1 MTSPPVSKRTALTG
15 NKAAA
20 QALKFARIQVLCF
33 FPIGPSDEVGE
44 ECSRLISRG
53 ELDAQVIELQNER
66 SVMNA
71 QCVAT
76 QSGVRCSF
84 ATNSEGLLYAA
95 QQLIFASYARI
106 PIVITVAHRALEP
119 PAVVRTDDQDTIMY
133 RDIHWIHHHCENAQD
148 VFDTILQAY
157 KVSED
162 RSVLIPTFVTYDGW
176 EVSHN
181 SYPVVLPTQEQVD
194 RFLPSFELPAELDFL
209 KNMDFSEYY
218 SGARMSGYGYVDVDR
233 EYMERRFQLDEA
245 LNRTAKERITAV
257 HKEYQETFGRG
268 YGGLLETDRTED
280 ADVVIV
286 AMGSFVATSRV
297 AVDLLRDRGRK
308 VGLIKVRTYR
318 PFPGEELVREL
329 SNARVAVVLDRNTVA
344 AVYHDLR
351 SALFGQPDPPQVM
364 GRTVGLGGRDVTY
377 YDVAYMVEEAYDALA
392 SGRLEPQQAWHFD
405 VIEDE
410 EMLAKVLEQRRK

>member
-1 MTSPPVSKRTALTG
+1 MSTGIELERTALTG

-20 QALKFARIQVLCF
+20 KALQLARIQVLCF

-44 ECSRLISRG
+44 EASRMISKG
-53 ELDAQVIELQNER
+53 DLDARVIELQNER

-133 RDIHWIHHHCENAQD
+133 RDIHWIHYHCENAQD

-157 KVSED
+157 KVSEHPD
-162 RSVLIPTFVTYDGW
+162 ILLPAFVTYDGW

-181 SYPVVLPTQEQVD
+181 SYPVMLPTREMVD
-194 RFLPSFELPAELDFL
+194 RFLPPFQIPPEIDFL
-209 KNMDFSEYY
+209 KNVDFSGYY

-233 EYMERRFQLDEA
+233 EYMERRYQLDYA
-245 LNRTAKERITAV
+245 LNHTAKQMIQDV
-257 HKEYQETFGRG
+257 HEEYQEMFGRG
-268 YGGLLETDRTED
+268 YGGLLESYRTDD
-280 ADVVIV
+280 AEVILV
-286 AMGSFVATSRV
+286 GMGSLVSTARV
-297 AVDLLRDRGRK
+297 AIDMLRDQGKK
-308 VGLIKVRTYR
+308 VGLVKIRTYR
-318 PFPGEELVREL
+318 PFPGREL
-329 SNARVAVVLDRNTVA
+329 ADALRGSKVVVVMDRNTVS
-344 AVYHDLR
+344 AVFHDLK
-351 SALFGQPDPPQVM
+351 SALFGEAVPPTVI

-377 YDVAYMVEEAYDALA
+377 YDIQYMVEEGFQA
-392 SGRLEPQQAWHFD
+392 LEPGKLVPEQSWHFN

-410 EMLAKVLEQRRK
+410 AMLRQALGAG

>member
-1 MTSPPVSKRTALTG
+1 MTSQAAPKRTALTG
-15 NKAAA
+15 NKGAA
-20 QALKFARIQVLCF
+20 QALKLARTQVLCF

-44 ECSRLISRG
+44 ELARLISRG
-53 ELDAQVIELQNER
+53 EVDAKVIELQNER

-133 RDIHWIHHHCENAQD
+133 RDIHWIHYHCENAQD

-157 KVSED
+157 RVSED
-162 RSVLIPTFVTYDGW
+162 PSVLVPAFVTYDGW

-181 SYPVVLPTQEQVD
+181 SYPIILPTQEQVD
-194 RFLPSFELPAELDFL
+194 RFLPTYQLPPELDFL
-209 KNMDFSEYY
+209 KNVDFSAYY
-218 SGARMSGYGYVDVDR
+218 SGARMSGYGYIDVDR
-233 EYMERRFQLDEA
+233 EYMERRFQLDQA
-245 LNRTAKERITAV
+245 LHEDARGMIKRAHE
-257 HKEYQETFGRG
+257 EYLEIFGRG
-268 YGGLLETDRTED
+268 YGGLLETYKMED
-280 ADVVIV
+280 ADVAIV
-286 AMGSFVATSRV
+286 AMGSLSATSRF
-297 AVDLLRDRGRK
+297 AVDMLRDRGKR
-308 VGLIKVRTYR
+308 VGLVKIRTYR
-318 PFPGEELVREL
+318 PFPDVELVETL
-329 SNARVAVVLDRNTVA
+329 GTAKVAVVLDRNTVA

-351 SALFGQPDPPQVM
+351 SALFGRPTHPMVV

-377 YDVAYMVEEAYDALA
+377 YDIMYMVEEAYRGLQKGHVDDQH
-392 SGRLEPQQAWHFD
+392 GWHFE

-410 EMLAKVLEQRRK
+410 DMLARALENV

>member
-1 MTSPPVSKRTALTG
+1 MAAPATPKRTALTG

-20 QALKFARIQVLCF
+20 QALKLARTQVLCF

-44 ECSRLISRG
+44 EVSKMISRG
-53 ELDAQVIELQNER
+53 ELDARVIELQNER

-133 RDIHWIHHHCENAQD
+133 RDIHWIHYHCENAQD
-148 VFDTILQAY
+148 LFDTILQAY
-157 KVSED
+157 LVSED
-162 RSVLIPTFVTYDGW
+162 SLVLIPAFVTYDGW

-181 SYPVVLPTQEQVD
+181 SYPVILPTQEQVD
-194 RFLPSFELPAELDFL
+194 RFLPPFRLEPVLDFL
-209 KNMDFSEYY
+209 KNMDFSAYY

-233 EYMERRFQLDEA
+233 EYMERRFQLDFA
-245 LNRTAKERITAV
+245 LNHTVKEMIKKAHR
-257 HKEYQETFGRG
+257 EYQEIFGRG
-268 YGGLLETDRTED
+268 YGGLLEAYKTED

-286 AMGSFVATSRV
+286 AMGSLVATSRF
-297 AVDLLRDRGRK
+297 AVDLLREQGKK
-308 VGLIKVRTYR
+308 VGVVKIRTYR
-318 PFPGEELVREL
+318 PFPGEELVEAL
-329 SNARVAVVLDRNTVA
+329 GTAKVTVVLDRNTVA

-351 SALFGQPDPPQVM
+351 SALFGRPDPPAVM
-364 GRTVGLGGRDVTY
+364 GRIVGLGGRDVTY
-377 YDVAYMVEEAYDALA
+377 YDIMYLVEEAYN
-392 SGRLEPQQAWHFD
+392 GLERGHVDTQHAWHFD

-410 EMLAKVLEQRRK
+410 EMLARVLADRR